1 MHTHIRGLQMLVFQ
15 KILRTYLMDI
25 TCCQFSYINRLQMK
39 LWDLKI
45 VVNKCVYMSLL
56 FTYVHTKSTKESKR
70 ITETHG
76 EPSEISKMEL
86 FAKIVHGF
94 HLLTIF
100 AKAPSQMFDWIL
112 NRPLSQFTLTTFTTN
127 IALLYPLKISE
138 NCRLPDVFRG
148 YRSGALVENGLT

>member
-1 MHTHIRGLQMLVFQ
+1 
-15 KILRTYLMDI
+15 
-25 TCCQFSYINRLQMK
+25 
-39 LWDLKI
+39 
-45 VVNKCVYMSLL
+45 MSLL

-100 AKAPSQMFDWIL
+100 AKALSQMFDWIL

-127 IALLYPLKISE
+127 IALLYHLKISE